1 MLREQHGVAQLRIE
15 LANLDAAGVEPGN
28 IRQRRKHA
36 RGRVSQAAAEDAAV
50 QIGELCDPAAL
61 ECDHRLRR
69 AVVKNENGLRR
80 NLGTA
85 RGEFDERRDI
95 ADPDIGRLAR
105 GACDGVG
112 RAFRRLDGHVEAEL
126 TEIAALQRV
135 VESGRAAICRKI
147 EHHADLRGALC

>member
-1 MLREQHGVAQLRIE
+1 MTLASSTATPFAFKLNNTVESNPVTASTCFVSSMVSRSCGLNWRISMR
-15 LANLDAAGVEPGN
+15 L
-28 IRQRRKHA
+28 
-36 RGRVSQAAAEDAAV
+36 VSS
-50 QIGELCDPAAL
+50 PAI
-61 ECDHRLRR
+61 
-69 AVVKNENGLRR
+69 
-80 NLGTA
+80 
-85 RGEFDERRDI
+85 F

-126 TEIAALQRV
+126 TKIAALQRV